1 MMPAKS
7 AHELTGRG
15 VLAMFVGFFGIVFA
29 VNAYF
34 VTSAISTYT
43 GVVAKEPYRKG
54 LAYNLRIEADER
66 QASLGWAAN
75 LTAER
80 AGPARLALVTR
91 DGAPVAGLVVTATV
105 SRPSTDHFDR
115 KLTFTETVPGHYETT
130 PIALDGGSWIVALSA
145 RETAVAQPIF
155 QLRRRLWLKP

>member
-1 MMPAKS
+1 MSAKA
-7 AHELTGRG
+7 AHTLTGRS
-15 VLAMFVGFFGIVFA
+15 VLAMFLAFFGIVFA

-34 VTSAISTYT
+34 VASAISTYT
-43 GVVAKEPYRKG
+43 GVVAQEPYRKG

-66 QASLGWAAN
+66 QALLGWTAN

-80 AGPARLALVTR
+80 AGAARLALLNR
-91 DGAPVAGLVVTATV
+91 NGAPVAGLIVTAIV
-105 SRPSTDHFDR
+105 SRPSTDHFDG
-115 KLTFTETVPGHYETT
+115 KLTFTETEPGHYETT

-145 RETAVAQPIF
+145 RENAAAQPVF